1 MDLFFILDIGEMS
14 YATGIK
20 YEGNRKDVVFQKKKT
35 GKMSPDAFML
45 VE

>member
-20 YEGNRKDVVFQKKKT
+20 YEGNRKDVVFQKKNWKDVT
-35 GKMSPDAFML
+35 
-45 VE
+45 